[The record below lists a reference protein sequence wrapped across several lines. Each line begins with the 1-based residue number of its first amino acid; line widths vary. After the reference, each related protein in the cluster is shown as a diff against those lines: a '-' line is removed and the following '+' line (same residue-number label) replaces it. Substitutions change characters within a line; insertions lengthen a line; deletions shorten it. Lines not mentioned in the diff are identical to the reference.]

1 MMEVNSI
8 FEKAVSFVNQTNQP
22 IFLTGKAGTGKTT
35 FLRHIKSHSHK
46 RMAVIAPTGVAA
58 INAGGTTIHSFFNL
72 PFGTYIP
79 TTKTVWGG
87 AYANVYNKHQL
98 FAKAKLNSIKRDVI
112 KGLDTLIIDEI
123 SMVRADTLDAID
135 ALLRMVR
142 YKPNTP
148 FGGVQMIFIG
158 DMFQLPPV
166 VKDEDWEQLKE
177 VYNSPF
183 FFDAQVMQEAEPVY
197 IELKKIYRQRD
208 DMFIKILNN
217 VRNNTCNEEDLEILN
232 EHYDPYFIP
241 DAHSEYITLTTHN
254 YKADEINQNALE
266 QLMSEP
272 VVFEAKISGE
282 FPPNAY
288 PVEEQLV
295 LKTGAQIMFI
305 KNDKGESRRYY
316 NGKIGTIEAI
326 NPIEK
331 QITVRFA
338 SEPDPL
344 VLEAETWKNIKYDFD
359 KDNDEIKELELGTY
373 TQYPVRLAWA
383 VTIHKSQGLTFEKAI
398 VDAGQSFAAGQVYV
412 ALSRLTK
419 LDGLVLKSKITPASI
434 NTDPRIIDFAKNESS
449 EQALEN
455 QLLMS
460 QQIFAE
466 QAIAQAF
473 DFAEV
478 YDLWLDFTK
487 DMLKRSIPEKEAAS
501 AFAVQS
507 LEQIKAMEQT
517 GKKFEP
523 LILSILNQ
531 SDPEK
536 YNTLNERVQAGS
548 SWYLNILTQVN
559 TEIQNHIETYRIK
572 QKTKKYIGE
581 VKEQLQGL
589 ERKKIQIE
597 QAAAVA
603 MGLSARIDM
612 HMVMQ
617 EVNKMF
623 APVPIVL
630 SEAEDKQADKEPKP
644 EKGQSKIISLELF
657 GQGMSIEKIAETRN
671 MSVNTIFA
679 HLADAVAAG
688 SLDASKLIPEKK
700 LNIVMEIIAAHPYKT
715 LTELKE
721 LLGADFSFNDLKVGK
736 AKEAFNIQKQ

>member
-1 MMEVNSI
+1 MEVNSI
-8 FEKAVSFVNQTNQP
+8 FEKAVAFVNQTNQP

-35 FLRHIKSHSHK
+35 FLRHIKANSHK
-46 RMAVIAPTGVAA
+46 RMAVVAPTGVAA

-98 FAKAKLNSIKRDVI
+98 FSKAKLNSIKRDVI

-183 FFDAQVMQEAEPVY
+183 FFDSLVMKEAEPVY

-208 DMFIKILNN
+208 DMFIRILNN

-316 NGKIGTIEAI
+316 NGKIGTVEAI
-326 NPIEK
+326 NTAEK

-338 SEPDPL
+338 TEPDPL

-359 KDNDEIKELELGTY
+359 KDNDEIKEIELGTY

-419 LDGLVLKSKITPASI
+419 LDGMVLKSKITPASI

-455 QLLMS
+455 QLMMS

-466 QAIAQAF
+466 QAVAQAF

-487 DMLKRSIPEKEAAS
+487 EMIRRSIPEKDAAS
-501 AFAVQS
+501 AFAVQN

-523 LILSILNQ
+523 LILSIINQ
-531 SDPEK
+531 SGADK
-536 YNTLNERVQAGS
+536 YATLNERVQAGS
-548 SWYLNILTQVN
+548 SWYMGILTQVIGSLQ
-559 TEIQNHIETYRIK
+559 EHIETYRIK
-572 QKTKKYIGE
+572 QKTKKYISE
-581 VKEQLQGL
+581 LREQLQGL

-597 QAAAVA
+597 QAAAVSMA
-603 MGLSARIDM
+603 LSARMDM
-612 HMVMQ
+612 QMVMQ

-623 APVPIVL
+623 APVPL
-630 SEAEDKQADKEPKP
+630 AANAGEEGGTEKAPKA
-644 EKGQSKIISLELF
+644 EKGQSKAISLELF
-657 GQGMSIEKIAETRN
+657 RQGMSAEKIAETRN
-671 MSVNTIFA
+671 MSVNTIFG
-679 HLADAVAAG
+679 HLADCVGEGSIEAAQLISKEKLAVLMQTLAQ
-688 SLDASKLIPEKK
+688 
-700 LNIVMEIIAAHPYKT
+700 HPHKT
-715 LTELKE
+715 LTELKDI
-721 LLGADFSFNDLKVGK
+721 LGADFSFNELRIGK
-736 AKEAFNIQKQ
+736 ANEAYTIQKQ